1 MAFHTQ
7 TECKK
12 ADILKVFTL
21 CGVNPGA
28 GEWGEMSGVLDY
40 QVPFGVSEEYS
51 ESRETVLLRRLLRGC
66 EWEKR
71 LSVLQEFGHDETAEN
86 EETK

>member
-1 MAFHTQ
+1 MAFYTQ

-51 ESRETVLLRRLLRGC
+51 ESRET
-66 EWEKR
+66 
-71 LSVLQEFGHDETAEN
+71 
-86 EETK
+86 